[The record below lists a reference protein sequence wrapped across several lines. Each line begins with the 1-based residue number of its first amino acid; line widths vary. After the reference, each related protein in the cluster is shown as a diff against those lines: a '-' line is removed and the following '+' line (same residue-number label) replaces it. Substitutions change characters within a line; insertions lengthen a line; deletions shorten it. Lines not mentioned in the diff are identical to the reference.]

1 MNGRYH
7 PLPTPL
13 TTLLGREQEIA
24 TLRQLFQRP
33 NLRLV
38 TITGP
43 FGVGKTSLSLAAA
56 QALPDLFADGIC
68 FVPLAPINDLTL
80 IIPTIAQTLNVP
92 ESPRQLR
99 LDTLKEYLQDKQ
111 ILLILDNFEQIINAA
126 PLLTELLTAS
136 AGLRLLVTSREPLRL
151 RGEQEFLLS
160 PLALPQQPDLAQLR
174 HAPSIELFV
183 QRAQAAQLDFQLTE
197 QNAAAVV
204 GICQQLDGL
213 PLAIEL
219 AAARIKLF
227 PPQALLEQLQTS
239 SLQLLRSGARDLP
252 DRHQT
257 VRRAVRWSYELLTDE
272 ERQALRRLAIF
283 VGGCTLEAAL
293 AVLGAPAS
301 FETLDS
307 LVNKSLIR
315 QTGSGGTP
323 RFTMLEMIREFGREQ
338 LQSTAEL
345 ATTRHTHAHWYTALA
360 ESAEPHLL
368 GANQKTWLPRL
379 EVEQDNFRAVFRWAL
394 EARDG
399 DVAYRLAGALGQFWF
414 VNGRWTEGRRLLEE
428 VLALPT
434 DVPPDP
440 TRRAKVL
447 YQASYL
453 AQYQGDYA
461 RARGLC
467 EQSLALYRTLD
478 NQFWMVMT
486 IVRLARITL
495 YQEDQEARRAFLAE
509 AATLIGTLPDSIEKA
524 RAYKDMFLSI
534 IYSLDPLTEANIRYQ
549 AEHERLSRQFKDRT
563 ELALAVLQRAT
574 LSLIQGDV
582 ASAISLANEV
592 QQSLKESSTE
602 YSSTRTDTSN
612 IYLDIIQ
619 AEFDV
624 ARQRLDKII
633 ESTYRRKDHVLEL
646 SLVNLAFILW
656 KQNLAIWSARVL
668 GLANIRAD
676 GGHSNPNLA
685 LLERFTISRN
695 FYDNLRTQL
704 GAEAFARELA
714 VGRQMS
720 IADLQAIP
728 NPSTSPTH
736 SIDSLTPRELDVLQ
750 LLAQELSNPQI
761 AEQLVVSRRTVDA
774 HLRSIYD
781 KLGVKSRDAA
791 LRVAQERSLLP

>member
-1 MNGRYH
+1 MNGRY

-56 QALPDLFADGIC
+56 HALQDLFADGVC

-111 ILLILDNFEQIINAA
+111 ILLVLDNFEQIINAA
-126 PLLTELLTAS
+126 PLLTELLTTS

-160 PLALPQQPDLAQLR
+160 PLALPQQPTLAELR
-174 HAPSIELFV
+174 RSPSIELFV
-183 QRAQAAQLDFQLTE
+183 QRAQAVQLDFQLTE
-197 QNAAAVV
+197 QNAAAVA
-204 GICQQLDGL
+204 GICKQLDGL

-272 ERQALRRLAIF
+272 ERQALRRLAVF

-293 AVLGAPAS
+293 AVIGTPAS

-323 RFTMLEMIREFGREQ
+323 RFTMLEMIREFGWEQ
-338 LQSTAEL
+338 LAQTAEL
-345 ATTRHTHAHWYTALA
+345 QTARHAHAHWYTALA
-360 ESAEPHLL
+360 EAAEPHLL
-368 GANQKTWLPRL
+368 GANQKAWLPRL
-379 EVEQDNFRAVFRWAL
+379 ELEQDNFRAALRWAL
-394 EARDG
+394 ESRDA
-399 DVAYRLAGALGQFWF
+399 DVAYRMAGTLGQFWF

-428 VLALPT
+428 VLALQTDATPEPT
-434 DVPPDP
+434 L
-440 TRRAKVL
+440 RAKVL

-467 EQSLALYRTLD
+467 EQSLALYRTFD
-478 NQFWMVMT
+478 NQFGTVMT
-486 IVRLARITL
+486 LVRLARITL

-509 AATLIGTLPDSIEKA
+509 AATLIGALPDSMEKA
-524 RAYKDMFLSI
+524 KAYKDMHLSI
-534 IYSLDPLTEANIRYQ
+534 LYSPDP
-549 AEHERLSRQFKDRT
+549 SPRQTSVIKRSMKG
-563 ELALAVLQRAT
+563 
-574 LSLIQGDV
+574 SLG
-582 ASAISLANEV
+582 
-592 QQSLKESSTE
+592 SS
-602 YSSTRTDTSN
+602 
-612 IYLDIIQ
+612 
-619 AEFDV
+619 
-624 ARQRLDKII
+624 KI
-633 ESTYRRKDHVLEL
+633 
-646 SLVNLAFILW
+646 A
-656 KQNLAIWSARVL
+656 WS
-668 GLANIRAD
+668 
-676 GGHSNPNLA
+676 
-685 LLERFTISRN
+685 
-695 FYDNLRTQL
+695 
-704 GAEAFARELA
+704 
-714 VGRQMS
+714 
-720 IADLQAIP
+720 
-728 NPSTSPTH
+728 
-736 SIDSLTPRELDVLQ
+736 
-750 LLAQELSNPQI
+750 
-761 AEQLVVSRRTVDA
+761 
-774 HLRSIYD
+774 
-781 KLGVKSRDAA
+781 
-791 LRVAQERSLLP
+791 